1 MTALNFRIVQ
11 HAQPSTSGQTTE
23 ERLSERI
30 AYQERELSRLRQA
43 ALRDPVTGGANMRCL
58 AMAYDWVEDGD
69 PVSMLFIDVDGFRKV
84 NDAVGRDC
92 GDAVLSAIHTE
103 IERCLR
109 WDDVAAREGSD
120 RFVALLPLAIEQ
132 DAFAV
137 GERLRQAVERMVFQS
152 TQGRFRLTVRV
163 GCATREGR
171 EPLNKLLSRADQ
183 AARGGARSGGNVVIA
198 S

>member
-92 GDAVLSAIHTE
+92 GDAVLSAIQP
-103 IERCLR
+103 RSN
-109 WDDVAAREGSD
+109 AAFAGTTWLPEKGRSI
-120 RFVALLPLAIEQ
+120 RRLLPLAIEQ
-132 DAFAV
+132 DAYAV

-152 TQGRFRLTVRV
+152 TQGRFRPR
-163 GCATREGR
+163 CAGVQPEG
-171 EPLNKLLSRADQ
+171 EPLNDLLSRADQ
-183 AARGGARSGGNVVIA
+183 AARGGARSGGNVVVA

>member
-58 AMAYDWVEDGD
+58 AMAYDWVEDSD

-152 TQGRFRLTVRV
+152 AQGRFRLTVRV
-163 GCATREGR
+163 GCATRQGK
-171 EPLNKLLSRADQ
+171 EPLNDLLSRADQ
-183 AARGGARSGGNVVIA
+183 AARGGSRSGGNVVIA